1 VKIERQE
8 ILRGGLIDISLD
20 VETEEDSLFA
30 LGDGL
35 MVLNCAGLGD
45 VGYFT
50 RWTME
55 IANTSRFDSIF
66 IVPGR
71 RIAQLTFFQV
81 ERVDAK
87 DVYSKQGKY
96 QDSDVLDKIK
106 AAWSPDQMLPK
117 QWLDRESRAVAARS
131 EP

>member
-1 VKIERQE
+1 
-8 ILRGGLIDISLD
+8 
-20 VETEEDSLFA
+20 LFA